1 MDAIHWYGVNSPYNR
16 VNASVFIFFLYSL
29 RLLGGK
35 ESMNIHIYICD
46 RETRGKKL
54 EMKKGREKEFYIR

>member
-1 MDAIHWYGVNSPYNR
+1 MDAIHWYGVNSSYNR
-16 VNASVFIFFLYSL
+16 VNASVFIFFFYSL
-29 RLLGGK
+29 RRGGK

>member
-1 MDAIHWYGVNSPYNR
+1 MDAIHWYRVNSPYNR

-29 RLLGGK
+29 HRGGK